1 MTKHEDKL
9 KDLGQAVAELVRPG
23 MSIALGLGL
32 EGFVPF
38 AAVHEIIRQGA
49 GPFTLIGPI
58 SNIPFDQIIGA
69 GLAERVIAAWV
80 GNVSTGI
87 GYCYRR
93 AVEQGRPRPIEVI
106 NHSNFSV
113 CLALEAGARGLPM
126 AVSHSPLGSDI
137 VKDNPHFQSIT
148 CPFSGRRLLAV
159 KALKPDL
166 AIIHVQKAD
175 RQGNAMCWGA
185 TGISRLA
192 AYAADKVLIT
202 CEEIVPSEVIHSDPD
217 RTLVPGFVVE
227 AVCEVPWGAHPA
239 PVQGYYGLDH
249 AMFVDY
255 ARSTREE
262 AGARQ
267 WLEEWVYGVGS
278 REEYLARLGRRRM
291 SGLMVKHPAR
301 SQGVEYGW

>member
-1 MTKHEDKL
+1 MTQQEDKL

-137 VKDNPHFQSIT
+137 VKDNPHFQLIT

-278 REEYLARLGRRRM
+278 REEYLAKLGRRRM
-291 SGLMVKHPAR
+291 GELMVKHPAR